1 MFNPSNY
8 TCNISSQHSL
18 PIIPL
23 IQQHS
28 LSFLNPYFIK
38 YSPCEIICLLPIQDA
53 KDDKDTHGVYR
64 KAQGQD
70 GRIALICHGLYNVI
84 QHAQQ
89 HPEEDTLM
97 TLPNEISNET
107 MEFAVAI
114 MQLRIAH
121 KCALMPPP
129 VTTPIVPADDDQVLP
144 EGSGEFAA
152 VDKYSNLTE
161 GKLAK
166 RITSLLT
173 YGLYVFDPSLVAQ
186 RKLMPAVDLLTSHQ
200 EKALNS
206 FLQGHNA
213 FFQIKVFSR
222 FHYVLL
228 CNL

>member
-1 MFNPSNY
+1 
-8 TCNISSQHSL
+8 
-18 PIIPL
+18 
-23 IQQHS
+23 
-28 LSFLNPYFIK
+28 
-38 YSPCEIICLLPIQDA
+38 
-53 KDDKDTHGVYR
+53 
-64 KAQGQD
+64 
-70 GRIALICHGLYNVI
+70 
-84 QHAQQ
+84 
-89 HPEEDTLM
+89 M

-129 VTTPIVPADDDQVLP
+129 VTTPIVPTDDDQVLP

-152 VDKYSNLTE
+152 VDEYSNL
-161 GKLAK
+161 K

-173 YGLYVFDPSLVAQ
+173 YGLYVFDPSVVAQ
-186 RKLMPAVDLLTSHQ
+186 RKLMPAVDLPTSQQ

-206 FLQGHNA
+206 FLQGHDA

-222 FHYVLL
+222 FHFVLL